1 MKKMKSLKFLALT
14 AIFGALS
21 MNAYADDEADRS
33 VNGIKYKLVT
43 KYKADGKTVDSRTA
57 TVQAI
62 NTEAT
67 ADQKKTIVV
76 PATVNGD
83 NSVEY
88 KVTGFASSTWGANAA
103 DKCTSLTINVD
114 NFPDAL
120 TSDAFGGFTKL
131 ENLVINDGGS
141 LGKTKVFPTGVSK
154 TIKTVDF
161 SNSKIEEIAAE
172 AFKDCNALTS
182 CPLTGIKKIGAN
194 AFDGTVITELTI
206 PATVEEIGKDAFANM
221 YYQDPKTKAESGLR
235 KLTFNAGD
243 KIGATIPAAF
253 AGDVLLNEV
262 TITSAKA
269 TSIEDGA
276 FTGDND
282 IHKIDLSGMTA
293 LATAPTNAFDS
304 NLRLESLKLAGTKL
318 KEVAPSIAYSNRF
331 LNEITFPAEITAATL
346 PSFENF
352 IALKAIDLSGTKVT
366 EIPDGAFRMTD
377 ETEDFFGGRQ
387 ACELNKEQTAVDK
400 WTYTPS
406 GDPVFVK
413 PVLATVTLN
422 PNTTKIG
429 AEAFKGQSSLAT
441 VANLNQGKM
450 AEIGYQAFRGTA
462 LETVDVSAT
471 KLSGIEW
478 ETFAEMPNLK
488 TVVLYKGIKYIATG
502 AFLHDTALTS
512 INLEATKITTLENL
526 FTYGGDED
534 EIEKAPAG
542 LTTIVLPDG
551 LTTIMNY
558 ALQGLGIE
566 EIEIPATVT
575 CFGGQM
581 YYDYTDDEGFDHY
594 YPGYYHYSSVL
605 QGCLNLK
612 KFTWKEAQQNRLP
625 YYTFKGCT
633 NLEEVT
639 FFTLEPIYTTTGG
652 STENDGLTDNHF
664 FMNSKEKLMV
674 YVSEESYWLLIGR
687 GYDDVNSKYSTLVG
701 DQVKEYAFN
710 PKGKAVDGLYY
721 GTYHADYSSWFDA
734 DQVEVFTAVVER
746 DKVELK
752 PAEVMNGYYKIPAG
766 NNVVLRSANEKTS
779 YEIKGL
785 DNNETK
791 NNSLLGMQ
799 NHLRYCWYDGQYKGS
814 KLNYL
819 YKLGV
824 KNDVVA
830 FYRIT
835 SGEFKEGQIFIDAE
849 DSKYAKKDRLDIVI
863 DGVALDPT
871 AIQAITGAV
880 EDANAPIYNLQGV
893 RVQKAQKGSIY
904 IQNGKKYI
912 MK

>member
-83 NSVEY
+83 NNVEY
-88 KVTGFASSTWGANAA
+88 KVTGFADGWGANAA
-103 DKCTSLTINVD
+103 DKCISLTINVD
-114 NFPDAL
+114 NMTDAL
-120 TSDAFGGFTKL
+120 AASAFSGFTKL

-161 SNSKIEEIAAE
+161 SNSKIEEIAE
-172 AFKDCNALTS
+172 SAFEGCNALTS
-182 CPLTGIKKIGAN
+182 CPLDGIKKIGAN
-194 AFDGTVITELTI
+194 AFNGTVITELTI
-206 PATVEEIGKDAFANM
+206 PNTVESILENAFANM
-221 YYQDPKTKAESGLR
+221 YYQDPKTKAESGLK

-243 KIGATIPAAF
+243 KIGETIPSAF
-253 AGDVLLNEV
+253 AGDVLLESV

-269 TSIEDGA
+269 KSITAGA

-282 IHKIDLSGMTA
+282 IHFIDLSGMTA
-293 LATAPTNAFDS
+293 LETAPDDAFNAT
-304 NLRLESLKLAGTKL
+304 LRLQSLKLAGTKL
-318 KEVAPSIAYSNRF
+318 KTVAPSLDYSNRS
-331 LNEITFPAEITAATL
+331 LQEITLPAEITTATL
-346 PSFENF
+346 PSFKNF

-366 EIPDGAFRMTD
+366 EIPDGAFQMTD
-377 ETEDFFGGRQ
+377 DEQVYYGGRQ
-387 ACELNKEQTAVDK
+387 AYKANNKGEFEEWTVNPWTGEAVFIEPK
-400 WTYTPS
+400 
-406 GDPVFVK
+406 
-413 PVLATVTLN
+413 LATVTLN

-429 AEAFKGQSSLAT
+429 NQAFWGQSSLAT
-441 VANLNQGKM
+441 VANLNQGKL
-450 AEIGYQAFRGTA
+450 ESIGYGAFHQAAMTELDLSAATNKKFTAIFGGTFGEMKNLTTVTLPAQIENIDGQAF
-462 LETVDVSAT
+462 V
-471 KLSGIEW
+471 
-478 ETFAEMPNLK
+478 
-488 TVVLYKGIKYIATG
+488 
-502 AFLHDTALTS
+502 HDKALTS
-512 INLEATKITTLENL
+512 INLQDTKIKVLNNIFTENW
-526 FTYGGDED
+526 DDVEN
-534 EIEKAPAG
+534 APAG
-542 LTTIVLPDG
+542 ITAITLPDG
-551 LTTIMNY
+551 LTTIMDY

-566 EIEIPATVT
+566 EIVIPSTVT
-575 CFGGQM
+575 LFGGQWN
-581 YYDYTDDEGFDHY
+581 YYIEDGDYHY
-594 YPGYYHYSSVL
+594 YTSYSNNSRVL
-605 QGCLNLK
+605 QGCVNLK
-612 KFTWKEAQQNRLP
+612 KFTWKEAQQYRLP
-625 YYTFKGCT
+625 FYTFKGCT

-652 STENDGLTDNHF
+652 STEGDGLTDNHF

-701 DQVKEYAFN
+701 DQVKEYAFSS
-710 PKGKAVDGLYY
+710 KGKAADGLYY
-721 GTYHADYSSWFDA
+721 GTYHADYSSWFYA
-734 DQVEVFTAVVER
+734 DEVEVFTAVVER

-752 PAEVMNGYYKIPAG
+752 PAEVMDGYYKIPQG
-766 NNVVLRSANEKTS
+766 SNVVLRSANEKTS

-791 NNSLLGMQ
+791 NNSLYGMV
-799 NHLRYCWYDGQYKGS
+799 NHLWYCYYDGYVKGS
-814 KLNYL
+814 KINYI

-824 KNDVVA
+824 KDNIVA

-835 SGEFKEGQIFIDAE
+835 SGEFKEGQIFINAE
-849 DSKYAKKDRLDIVI
+849 NWKTNKKDRLDIVI

>member
-83 NSVEY
+83 NNVEY
-88 KVTGFASSTWGANAA
+88 KVTGFADGWGANAA
-103 DKCTSLTINVD
+103 DKCISLTINVD
-114 NFPDAL
+114 NMTDAL
-120 TSDAFGGFTKL
+120 AASAFSGFTKL

-161 SNSKIEEIAAE
+161 SNSKIEEIAE
-172 AFKDCNALTS
+172 SAFEGCNALTS
-182 CPLTGIKKIGAN
+182 CPLDGIKKIGAN
-194 AFDGTVITELTI
+194 AFNGTVITELTI
-206 PATVEEIGKDAFANM
+206 PNTVESIGENAFANM
-221 YYQDPKTKAESGLR
+221 YYKKDDKTAPVGLQ
-235 KLTFNAGD
+235 KLVFNAGD
-243 KIGATIPAAF
+243 KIGETIPASF
-253 AGDVLLNEV
+253 AGDILLHEV

-269 TSIEDGA
+269 TKIADGA
-276 FTGDND
+276 FSGDND
-282 IHKIDLSGMTA
+282 IHRIDLSGMTA
-293 LATAPTNAFDS
+293 LTTAPSNAFDS
-304 NLRLESLKLAGTKL
+304 SLRLVSLKLAGTKL
-318 KEVAPSIAYSNRF
+318 KEVAPTIAYSSRD
-331 LNEITFPAEITAATL
+331 LQEITLPAEITAATL

-377 ETEDFFGGRQ
+377 DTEVYYGGRQ
-387 ACELNKEQTAVDK
+387 ACEMKKDGSAVEK
-400 WTYTPS
+400 WTYAPW
-406 GDPVFVK
+406 GDPVFIE
-413 PVLATVTLN
+413 PALATVTLN

-429 AEAFKGQSSLAT
+429 NQAFWGQSSLAT
-441 VANLNQGKM
+441 VANLNQGKL
-450 AEIGYQAFRGTA
+450 ESIGYGAFHQAAMTELDLSAATNKKFTAILGGTFGEMKNLTTVTLPAQIENIDGQAF
-462 LETVDVSAT
+462 V
-471 KLSGIEW
+471 
-478 ETFAEMPNLK
+478 
-488 TVVLYKGIKYIATG
+488 
-502 AFLHDTALTS
+502 HDKALTS
-512 INLEATKITTLENL
+512 INLQDTKIKVLNNIFTENW
-526 FTYGGDED
+526 DDVEN
-534 EIEKAPAG
+534 APAG
-542 LTTIVLPDG
+542 ITAITLPDG
-551 LTTIMNY
+551 LTTIMDY

-566 EIEIPATVT
+566 EIVIPSTVT
-575 CFGGQM
+575 LFGGQLD
-581 YYDYTDDEGFDHY
+581 YYIEDGAYYYYTT
-594 YPGYYHYSSVL
+594 YSNNSRVL
-605 QGCLNLK
+605 QGCVNLK

-625 YYTFKGCT
+625 FYTFKGCT

-652 STENDGLTDNHF
+652 STEGDGLTDNHF

-701 DQVKEYAFN
+701 DQVKEYAFSS
-710 PKGKAVDGLYY
+710 KGKAADGLYY
-721 GTYHADYSSWFDA
+721 GTYHAEYSSWFYA

-785 DNNETK
+785 DNNERK

-799 NHLRYCWYDGQYKGS
+799 NHLRYCWFDGQYKGS
-814 KLNYL
+814 KINYL

-849 DSKYAKKDRLDIVI
+849 ESKYAKKDRLDIVI